1 MKLKTLLI
9 VSITACAAF
18 FSSISWAEPAT
29 EKTIRALMETTG
41 AGALGTQMMQQ
52 MLPGLKKMVP
62 NAPEEFWT
70 DFMKEV
76 NADEMIALVI
86 PIYQKN
92 FTEADLLEAV
102 TFYKSPAGQRLI
114 TKLPIVSQE
123 SFQVGQQWGQEL
135 AKRVLES
142 AKKKKIDLTKS

>member
-1 MKLKTLLI
+1 MKLKTLLATT
-9 VSITACAAF
+9 ITAFAALF
-18 FSSISWAEPAT
+18 CQITLAEPAT
-29 EKTIRALMETTG
+29 EKTIRTLLETTG

-62 NAPEEFWT
+62 KAPEDFWT
-70 DFMKEV
+70 DFMKEA
-76 NADEMIALVI
+76 NTDELITLVI

-92 FTEADLLEAV
+92 FTEEDLLETIA
-102 TFYKSPAGQRLI
+102 FYKSPVGQRLI

-135 AKRVLES
+135 AKRVLDS